1 MSHKK
6 QSIKKQANSCSSL
19 GWSSCT
25 ENGGYITATS
35 TSSVENIQK
44 HVACKVSVT
53 CDSVV
58 NAQIPKTG
66 KHTKFFYNSN
76 VKAAHIEALLARKR
90 KGYYTRTNVN
100 PIIYSSVYR
109 ANVNPACDTDCHGKR
124 VYAAQGI
131 VQQISRAPICHASNA
146 SAKVHVKHTPMDKA
160 GEPNVKQANVKQVCE
175 SKQANVKQACES
187 KPNVKPLCFDNVVG
201 GLSSSSYVTIGEDF
215 CQTSQDRAQVRSDLT
230 AKVISSQGVSMDV
243 DRSKM

>member
-6 QSIKKQANSCSSL
+6 QSIKKRANSFSSL
-19 GWSSCT
+19 GWGSCT
-25 ENGGYITATS
+25 ENGDYITATS

-44 HVACKVSVT
+44 HVA
-53 CDSVV
+53 
-58 NAQIPKTG
+58 
-66 KHTKFFYNSN
+66 
-76 VKAAHIEALLARKR
+76 LLARKH

-100 PIIYSSVYR
+100 PIVYR

-131 VQQISRAPICHASNA
+131 VQQISSTPICHARNA

-201 GLSSSSYVTIGEDF
+201 GLSSSSHVTIGEDF
-215 CQTSQDRAQVRSDLT
+215 CQTSQDGVQVRSDPT

-243 DRSKM
+243 DR